1 MSKPDISIIVP
12 VYNVERY
19 LDECLDSLLE
29 QTHRNIEIICVND
42 GSTDSSLRILER
54 RASAVFALSRKKTQG

>member
-29 QTHRNIEIICVND
+29 QTQSQYRDN
-42 GSTDSSLRILER
+42 LRER
-54 RASAVFALSRKKTQG
+54 RLDGFVPSHS